1 MRADEDALADA
12 VHWYIKLTSEDVT
25 DAEKQAWEV
34 WLNQSAA
41 HHQAWER
48 ILQKLSLFES
58 LPADI
63 GVTVLARASSKVNT
77 HRRDALKFLGL
88 MAVVAVPAA
97 YLYKEALLG
106 SNDYDYSTRVGE
118 RKTVTLPD
126 GTVLVLNTNTAVT
139 MAASS
144 QARTLTLH
152 RGEILVQTG
161 HAGVDGRPLMVN
173 TVFGNILP
181 LGTQFNVRHFD
192 HLTRITLFEG
202 RLQLTAKEG
211 AQLVMKP
218 NQEVDMFATHIHLHS
233 ENSLLSAAWQN
244 GYLQADNLALQS
256 LIEELARYRSGFL
269 LCHPDVREM
278 KVSGAYSV
286 DDIDASLNSL
296 TQTFPLKIQQ
306 ITRFLT
312 LVLPV

>member
-25 DAEKQAWEV
+25 HAEKQAWEV

-41 HHQAWER
+41 HHQAWESIR
-48 ILQKLSLFES
+48 QKLSLFES
-58 LPADI
+58 VPAEI
-63 GVTVLARASSKVNT
+63 GVTVLARATSKVNT

-106 SNDYDYSTRVGE
+106 DDYDYSTRVGE
-118 RKTVTLPD
+118 RKKITLPD

-139 MAASS
+139 MVASS

-161 HAGVDGRPLMVN
+161 HSGVDSKPLMVN

-192 HLTRITLFEG
+192 SLTRITLFEG

-211 AQLVMKP
+211 AEFVMMP
-218 NQEVDMFATHIHLHS
+218 NQEVDLFATHIHLRS

-244 GYLQADNLALQS
+244 GYIQVDNLALQS